1 MESAIFGLAGVALG
15 ALLTVAKEWWFQRR
29 RDRKDAEYLAI
40 QVSCML
46 ERYVSRCAEV
56 VGDDGLCEGQ
66 PDENGCRR
74 IQVSVP
80 KFEPEL
86 AKVEWKSL
94 PAALMYEV
102 LDFPNKTE
110 IASGSVNAAF
120 EYGATPPDF
129 EEGFEE
135 RQYQFA
141 TLGIEA
147 SRLAKKCGTMSA
159 YLRSQPQTG
168 ILSHSWRRKDRRFY
182 GAGKNE
188 LLVPA
193 SFCK

>member
-1 MESAIFGLAGVALG
+1 
-15 ALLTVAKEWWFQRR
+15 
-29 RDRKDAEYLAI
+29 
-40 QVSCML
+40 ML

-56 VGDDGLCEGQ
+56 VGDDGLCDGQ
-66 PDENGCRR
+66 PDKNGCRR

-147 SRLAKKCGTMSA
+147 SRLARKMRNHVGLPSKPAADWDPVAFMEKE
-159 YLRSQPQTG
+159 RSE
-168 ILSHSWRRKDRRFY
+168 ILKRRKERTTRSGLAFANHADM
-182 GAGKNE
+182 
-188 LLVPA
+188 
-193 SFCK
+193 